1 MRLLT
6 LFIFVF
12 FGGILFLSCESEY
25 TSLVK
30 KERSAGVIHE
40 DLILG
45 MKMGQTQKE
54 FYDACWLLNKEGIV
68 RQGPGNK
75 YALWIT
81 NLDSTDEKS
90 QKVDLLFYGVFD
102 SLKVMNGMEMKIR
115 FTGWSPWSE
124 PHQSYELVKDL
135 KVYFMKMF
143 GGNEFIT
150 VEAGKGKNIQ
160 VKVDGNRQIK
170 IYPID
175 EKDVK
180 VYIEDLRKLEGYGF
194 ADSD

>member
-1 MRLLT
+1 MK
-6 LFIFVF
+6 
-12 FGGILFLSCESEY
+12 ILFYTILIFTGGAMLVSCESEY
-25 TSLVK
+25 ASMVK
-30 KERSAGVIHE
+30 TERSSGVIHE

-45 MKMGQTQKE
+45 MKMGQTQKD

-68 RQGPGNK
+68 HQGPGNK
-75 YALWIT
+75 YALWTT

-115 FTGWSPWSE
+115 FTGWSPWSKG
-124 PHQSYELVKDL
+124 HQSSELIKDL

-143 GGNEFIT
+143 GGNEFIS
-150 VEAGKGKNIQ
+150 VDAGKERMIQ

-170 IYPID
+170 IYPLD

-180 VYIEDLRKLEGYGF
+180 VYIEDLRKLDGYGF
-194 ADSD
+194 SD